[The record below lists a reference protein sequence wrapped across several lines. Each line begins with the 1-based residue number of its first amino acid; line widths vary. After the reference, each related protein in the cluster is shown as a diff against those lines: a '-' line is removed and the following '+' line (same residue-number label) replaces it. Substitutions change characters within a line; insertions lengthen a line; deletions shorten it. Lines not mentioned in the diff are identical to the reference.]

1 MHIYNILINKI
12 MSEPEKKIE
21 TSPNYAKIYL
31 LKCQNLEKTINLQ
44 KKEIQ
49 KLNTELLKA
58 NKDKQELKMFIQ
70 TNSTLKDQVQNL
82 KLELQNTREEYIEI
96 IKKKDNELSKLTRDL
111 STLES
116 KMLIDKSA
124 FDKNTDIYRL
134 KMSTLTYL
142 QMDNKAYQEE
152 IAVLQK
158 QQEDY
163 KVKVEEE
170 MKNEKKNNI
179 LKIEK
184 FRQKM
189 INDLNKTNDDIKK
202 FNYAFTGANNKLLQ
216 LQNQQL
222 LAQIDKMKN
231 VINDLHK
238 EIKLLKSK
246 IDENK
251 KDMDIHKLVEY
262 NLAQKL
268 IEKNQNIKNKKSLLF
283 NSSQTSLPTLKKTQS
298 ENDIFSNS
306 NYKNYNDKKI
316 FNNIDINSRNSNL
329 NNSNNI
335 NINMN
340 MNLNLNNNKRSNSTE
355 DVESFN
361 HTQKLNLKFGKKYY
375 QKEILEKNVEIEKE
389 KLINVQLRNKLN
401 VYKIKFKGLVDF
413 LEENLQN
420 FSKDEKIMAKTN
432 FNSKSEKIRKCEFD
446 EFNNE
451 EKKELLSIL
460 IKYLLPLANP
470 DMDYNGN
477 NDSRTYFNTNLSIT
491 KLKNINNRMY
501 LNDNILKKAFVD
513 KTSKYHKDI
522 LSERTLIFNSSKH
535 ELIDE

>member
-1 MHIYNILINKI
+1 
-12 MSEPEKKIE
+12 MSEPEEKIE
-21 TSPNYAKIYL
+21 SSPNYAKKYL
-31 LKCQNLEKTINLQ
+31 LKCQNLERTINLQ

-58 NKDKQELKMFIQ
+58 YKDKQELKMFIQ

-82 KLELQNTREEYIEI
+82 KSELQNTREEYIEI

-124 FDKNTDIYRL
+124 FDKNADIYRS
-134 KMSTLTYL
+134 KISTLTYL

-152 IAVLQK
+152 IASLQK

-163 KVKVEEE
+163 KAKVEEE
-170 MKNEKKNNI
+170 MEKEKKNNI
-179 LKIEK
+179 LKIDK
-184 FRQKM
+184 FKLKM
-189 INDLNKTNDDIKK
+189 INDLNKANDDIKK
-202 FNYAFTGANNKLLQ
+202 FNYAFIGANNKLLQ
-216 LQNQQL
+216 VQNQQL
-222 LAQIDKMKN
+222 LAQIAKLKN

-268 IEKNQNIKNKKSLLF
+268 IEKNQNNKNRKSLLF
-283 NSSQTSLPTLKKTQS
+283 NSSQTSLPALKKTQS
-298 ENDIFSNS
+298 ENDILSSSNH
-306 NYKNYNDKKI
+306 KNYNDK
-316 FNNIDINSRNSNL
+316 NL
-329 NNSNNI
+329 NNNNF
-335 NINMN
+335 NSTSSINMN
-340 MNLNLNNNKRSNSTE
+340 MNMNLNNKRSNSTE
-355 DVESFN
+355 DIESFN

-375 QKEILEKNVEIEKE
+375 QKELLEKNVEIEKE

-432 FNSKSEKIRKCEFD
+432 FNSKTEKILKCEFD
-446 EFNNE
+446 EFNSE
-451 EKKELLSIL
+451 EKKELLNIL

-470 DMDYNGN
+470 DMEYSGN

-522 LSERTLIFNSSKH
+522 LTGRTLIFNSSKH

>member
-1 MHIYNILINKI
+1 

-49 KLNTELLKA
+49 KLNAELLKA

-82 KLELQNTREEYIEI
+82 KSELQNTREEYIEI

-124 FDKNTDIYRL
+124 FDKNTDIYRS
-134 KMSTLTYL
+134 KMNTLTYL

-152 IAVLQK
+152 IAALQK

-163 KVKVEEE
+163 KNKVEEE
-170 MKNEKKNNI
+170 MKKEKKNNI

-184 FRQKM
+184 FKQKM

-202 FNYAFTGANNKLLQ
+202 FNYAFMGANNKLLQ
-216 LQNQQL
+216 VQNQQL
-222 LAQIDKMKN
+222 LAQIDKLQN
-231 VINDLHK
+231 IINDLHK
-238 EIKLLKSK
+238 EIKQLKCK
-246 IDENK
+246 IDVNK

-268 IEKNQNIKNKKSLLF
+268 IEKNKNNKNKKSLLF
-283 NSSQTSLPTLKKTQS
+283 NSSQASLPILKKTQS

-306 NYKNYNDKKI
+306 NDKNNNNNQI
-316 FNNIDINSRNSNL
+316 FNNADINSRNSNL
-329 NNSNNI
+329 NNASS
-335 NINMN
+335 INMN
-340 MNLNLNNNKRSNSTE
+340 MNMNLNNKRSNSTE
-355 DVESFN
+355 DIEYFN
-361 HTQKLNLKFGKKYY
+361 HTQKLSLKFGKKFY

-432 FNSKSEKIRKCEFD
+432 FNSKSEKIKKCEFD
-446 EFNNE
+446 DFNNE
-451 EKKELLSIL
+451 EKKELLSVL

-470 DMDYNGN
+470 DADYSSN

-513 KTSKYHKDI
+513 KASKYHKDI
-522 LSERTLIFNSSKH
+522 LSGRTLIFNSSKH

>member
-1 MHIYNILINKI
+1 

-31 LKCQNLEKTINLQ
+31 LKCQNLEKTINFQ

-124 FDKNTDIYRL
+124 FDKNTDIYRS

-189 INDLNKTNDDIKK
+189 LNDLNKTNDDIKK

-268 IEKNQNIKNKKSLLF
+268 IEKNQKNKNKKSLLF

-316 FNNIDINSRNSNL
+316 FNNVDINSRNSNL

-522 LSERTLIFNSSKH
+522 LSGRTLIFNSSKH

>member
-1 MHIYNILINKI
+1 
-12 MSEPEKKIE
+12 MSEPEQKIE

-31 LKCQNLEKTINLQ
+31 LKCQNLERTINLQ

-58 NKDKQELKMFIQ
+58 NKDKQELKLFIQ

-82 KLELQNTREEYIEI
+82 KSELKSTREEYIEI

-124 FDKNTDIYRL
+124 FDKNTDIYRS

-152 IAVLQK
+152 IASLQK

-163 KVKVEEE
+163 KAKVEEE

-179 LKIEK
+179 LKIDK
-184 FRQKM
+184 FKQKM

-202 FNYAFTGANNKLLQ
+202 FNYAFMGANNKLLQ
-216 LQNQQL
+216 VQNQQL
-222 LAQIDKMKN
+222 LSQIDKLKN
-231 VINDLHK
+231 IINDLHK
-238 EIKLLKSK
+238 EIKQLKSK

-268 IEKNQNIKNKKSLLF
+268 IEKNQNNKINKNLMF
-283 NSSQTSLPTLKKTQS
+283 NSSLTSLPTLKKTQS
-298 ENDIFSNS
+298 ENDLFSNS
-306 NYKNYNDKKI
+306 NYKNFTDKKI
-316 FNNIDINSRNSNL
+316 LNNNSIDINSKINNL
-329 NNSNNI
+329 NSTNSI
-335 NINMN
+335 NISMN
-340 MNLNLNNNKRSNSTE
+340 GNINNKRNNSTE
-355 DVESFN
+355 EVESFN
-361 HTQKLNLKFGKKYY
+361 HTQKLNLKFGKKFY
-375 QKEILEKNVEIEKE
+375 QKELLEKNVEIEKE

-432 FNSKSEKIRKCEFD
+432 FNSKTEKIRKCEFED
-446 EFNNE
+446 FNND
-451 EKKELLSIL
+451 EKKELLSVL

-470 DMDYNGN
+470 DMDYSGN

-491 KLKNINNRMY
+491 KLKNINNINNRNY

-522 LSERTLIFNSSKH
+522 LSGRTLIFNSSKH

>member
-1 MHIYNILINKI
+1 
-12 MSEPEKKIE
+12 
-21 TSPNYAKIYL
+21 
-31 LKCQNLEKTINLQ
+31 
-44 KKEIQ
+44 
-49 KLNTELLKA
+49 
-58 NKDKQELKMFIQ
+58 
-70 TNSTLKDQVQNL
+70 
-82 KLELQNTREEYIEI
+82 
-96 IKKKDNELSKLTRDL
+96 
-111 STLES
+111 
-116 KMLIDKSA
+116 
-124 FDKNTDIYRL
+124 
-134 KMSTLTYL
+134 
-142 QMDNKAYQEE
+142 
-152 IAVLQK
+152 
-158 QQEDY
+158 
-163 KVKVEEE
+163 
-170 MKNEKKNNI
+170 
-179 LKIEK
+179 
-184 FRQKM
+184 M

-316 FNNIDINSRNSNL
+316 FNNVDINSRNSNL

-513 KTSKYHKDI
+513 KASKYHKDI
-522 LSERTLIFNSSKH
+522 LSGRTLIFNSSKH

>member
-1 MHIYNILINKI
+1 
-12 MSEPEKKIE
+12 MSEPEKEIE

-31 LKCQNLEKTINLQ
+31 LKCQNLERTINLQ

-82 KLELQNTREEYIEI
+82 KSELQNTREEYIEI

-111 STLES
+111 STLEA

-124 FDKNTDIYRL
+124 FDKNTDIYRS

-152 IAVLQK
+152 IAAMQK
-158 QQEDY
+158 EQEDY
-163 KVKVEEE
+163 KAKVEKE
-170 MKNEKKNNI
+170 MKIEKKNNI
-179 LKIEK
+179 LKIDK
-184 FRQKM
+184 FKQKM

-202 FNYAFTGANNKLLQ
+202 FNYAFMGANNKLLQ
-216 LQNQQL
+216 VQNQQL

-298 ENDIFSNS
+298 ENDIFANS
-306 NYKNYNDKKI
+306 NYKNFNDKKI
-316 FNNIDINSRNSNL
+316 FNNADINIRNSSL
-329 NNSNNI
+329 NNAN

-340 MNLNLNNNKRSNSTE
+340 MNINLNNKRSNSTE
-355 DVESFN
+355 EVESFN
-361 HTQKLNLKFGKKYY
+361 HTQKLSLKFGKRYY
-375 QKEILEKNVEIEKE
+375 QKDILEKNVEIEKE

-446 EFNNE
+446 DFNNE
-451 EKKELLSIL
+451 EKKELLSVL

-470 DMDYNGN
+470 DMDYSGN

-522 LSERTLIFNSSKH
+522 LSGRTLIFNSSKH

>member
-1 MHIYNILINKI
+1 

-31 LKCQNLEKTINLQ
+31 LKCQNLEKTINFQ

-316 FNNIDINSRNSNL
+316 FNNVDINSRNSNL

-522 LSERTLIFNSSKH
+522 LSGRTLIFNSSKH